1 MGREDLL
8 GDPRYR
14 TPRDRGQRRDEV
26 NAVIAA
32 YCLTRTKH
40 QVMAEVAPLGIPCG
54 AVQDTMEV
62 MHDPHLVSR
71 GMIAPVEHPVAG
83 AFAMPGCPIRLEQSP
98 VQVQAA
104 PLLGQHNT
112 EVYSELLGYTPEQ
125 VQALKA
131 QKII

>member
-1 MGREDLL
+1 
-8 GDPRYR
+8 
-14 TPRDRGQRRDEV
+14 
-26 NAVIAA
+26 
-32 YCLTRTKH
+32 
-40 QVMAEVAPLGIPCG
+40 
-54 AVQDTMEV
+54 
-62 MHDPHLVSR
+62 
-71 GMIAPVEHPVAG
+71 MIAPVEHPVAG